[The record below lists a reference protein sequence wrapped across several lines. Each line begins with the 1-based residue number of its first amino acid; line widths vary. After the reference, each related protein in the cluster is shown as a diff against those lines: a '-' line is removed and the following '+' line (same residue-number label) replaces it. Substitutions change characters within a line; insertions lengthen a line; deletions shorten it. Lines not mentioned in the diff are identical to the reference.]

1 MNKEFKGT
9 KGEWR
14 VFNIENNKQFHT
26 YFKISNSEH
35 ELDPRLGTSVCNITT
50 RDSEQAIANAQL
62 ISAAP
67 DLLEA
72 LMNIENDN
80 FNIPESIWQ
89 MRNKAINKALGND

>member
-9 KGEWR
+9 KREWSIR
-14 VFNIENNKQFHT
+14 NVYIEK
-26 YFKISNSEH
+26 SW
-35 ELDPRLGTSVCNITT
+35 VNITSDKGIIART
-50 RDSEQAIANAQL
+50 FYGNLEPIITKEEAIANAQL

-80 FNIPESIWQ
+80 GNIPESIWQ